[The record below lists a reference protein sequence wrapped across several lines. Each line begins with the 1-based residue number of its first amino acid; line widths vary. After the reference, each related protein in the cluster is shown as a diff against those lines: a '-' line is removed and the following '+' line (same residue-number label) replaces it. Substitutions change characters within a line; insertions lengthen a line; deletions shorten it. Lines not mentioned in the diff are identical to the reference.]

1 MTGAPIEAF
10 LEVLLV
16 ERGVAANTLAA
27 YRRDLT
33 DAGNSLSLPLDQAT
47 EEDLRGYLTGLNRAG
62 LSARTVA
69 RRLSALRQFFRFCI
83 VEGYRGDDPTGRLDG
98 PRIGRTLPRYLGE
111 EEIRRLIDAVGAHD
125 KPARLRL
132 AAIVELLY
140 AAGLRVSELA
150 ALPLASVTRGQEW
163 MLVKGKGG
171 KDRIVPLGEPAR
183 EAVAAYLEVRDAHLP
198 GGRPSPW
205 LFPSRGGSGHITRR
219 RIGQLL
225 DGLAVSAGL
234 DPKRVSPHVLRHAF
248 ASHLLAGGADLR
260 SLQTML
266 GHADISTTEI
276 YTHVQEDRL
285 RRTVLDHHPLA
296 REE

>member
-1 MTGAPIEAF
+1 MTCAPVEAF
-10 LEVLLV
+10 LEALVV

-27 YRRDLT
+27 YGRDLA
-33 DAGNSLSLPLDQAT
+33 DAGKALARPLDQAT
-47 EEDLRGYLTGLNRAG
+47 EEDLRGYLAGLGRAG
-62 LSARTVA
+62 LSARTAA

-83 VEGYRGDDPTGRLDG
+83 VEGYRDDDPTGRLDG
-98 PRIGRTLPRYLGE
+98 PRIGRALPRYLGE

-125 KPARLRL
+125 GPARLRL
-132 AAIVELLY
+132 TAIVELLY
-140 AAGLRVSELA
+140 AAGLRVSELV

-163 MLVKGKGG
+163 ILVKGKGG

-183 EAVAAYLEVRDAHLP
+183 EAVAAYIDVRDAHLP

>member
-1 MTGAPIEAF
+1 MTCAPVEAF
-10 LEVLLV
+10 LEALVV

-27 YRRDLT
+27 YGRDLA
-33 DAGNSLSLPLDQAT
+33 DAGKALARPLDQAT
-47 EEDLRGYLTGLNRAG
+47 EEDLRGYLTGLGRAG
-62 LSARTVA
+62 LSARTAA

-83 VEGYRGDDPTGRLDG
+83 VEGYRDDDPTGRLDG
-98 PRIGRTLPRYLGE
+98 PRIGRALPRYLGE

-125 KPARLRL
+125 GPARLRL

-140 AAGLRVSELA
+140 AAGLRVSELV

-163 MLVKGKGG
+163 ILVKGKGG

-183 EAVAAYLEVRDAHLP
+183 EAVAAYIDVRDAHLP